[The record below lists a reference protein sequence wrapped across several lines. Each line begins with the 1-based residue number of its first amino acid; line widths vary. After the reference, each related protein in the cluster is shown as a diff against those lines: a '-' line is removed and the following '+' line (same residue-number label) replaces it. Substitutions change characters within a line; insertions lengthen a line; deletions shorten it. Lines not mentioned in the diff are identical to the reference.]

1 MRESLTGFKDTFT
14 LTFDVL
20 GSQLPLKQ
28 YSVIKTLMTLPEDG
42 FSVTIIVNILG
53 MPEW

>member
-1 MRESLTGFKDTFT
+1 MREALTGFKDTFT

-20 GSQLPLKQ
+20 GSHLPLKQ
-28 YSVIKTLMTLPEDG
+28 YSVIETLTTLPEDG
-42 FSVTIIVNILG
+42 FSVTIIVNILE

>member
-1 MRESLTGFKDTFT
+1 MREALTGFKDSFT

-20 GSQLPLKQ
+20 GSHLPLKQ